1 MFETFKLKKRSAEL
15 EDTVLEQKR
24 QMTAI
29 RLEWQDSLTRLNTL
43 LARLAKASQRAR
55 ELSEQEGA
63 QGTEGGAP
71 SSPESSTRLS
81 TLSPRARLI
90 QQQIEAR
97 PTAPPQGGGNTE
109 EWLTTSALL
118 GSSPSSK
125 HSDQAPWAWF
135 LAVA

>member
-1 MFETFKLKKRSAEL
+1 MFDSFKLKKRITEL
-15 EDTVLEQKR
+15 EDIVLEQKR
-24 QMTAI
+24 HMTAI
-29 RLEWQDSLTRLNTL
+29 RLEWQDALTRLNTL

-55 ELSEQEGA
+55 ELSAQEGA

-97 PTAPPQGGGNTE
+97 RKGPPQTGGNTE
-109 EWLTTSALL
+109 
-118 GSSPSSK
+118 
-125 HSDQAPWAWF
+125 
-135 LAVA
+135 

>member
-1 MFETFKLKKRSAEL
+1 MYETFKLKKRITEL
-15 EDTVLEQKR
+15 EDTVVEKKR
-24 QMTAI
+24 HMAAI

-71 SSPESSTRLS
+71 SSPESSTRLA

-97 PTAPPQGGGNTE
+97 RKGPAQTGGNTE
-109 EWLTTSALL
+109 
-118 GSSPSSK
+118 
-125 HSDQAPWAWF
+125 
-135 LAVA
+135 

>member
-1 MFETFKLKKRSAEL
+1 MFENFKLKKRITEL
-15 EDTVLEQKR
+15 EDTVLEKKR

-81 TLSPRARLI
+81 PLPPRPRPLHHQI
-90 QQQIEAR
+90 Q
-97 PTAPPQGGGNTE
+97 PPRTPPPPGRRN
-109 EWLTTSALL
+109 
-118 GSSPSSK
+118 P
-125 HSDQAPWAWF
+125 
-135 LAVA
+135 